1 MVSVWLKLNRF
12 IKESAGFK
20 ALRSFFICIGML
32 TVLTN
37 GIFYQVASAQTLQ
50 QSMKYYFRGD
60 LNATENSLNQTLR
73 NKISD
78 KDRSQAYKY
87 LGIVQFM
94 KGKKDQAGT
103 SFRSA
108 LGINP
113 KIGIA
118 ASEALDESVIPFFNS
133 VKADKSKYI
142 KPARS
147 SSTVASAPRAAGA
160 TTSGVRSVASKA
172 KRTTLLVKCNV
183 KSATVM
189 IGGILA
195 GSVNSVLD
203 VNPGKQKIEVSS
215 PGYITKRVNVN
226 IVQNNENSI
235 TIDLAKPQP
244 KPKPKPIV
252 AKAQAPKV
260 VQAPKSRRM
269 QSSGMNLQQEY
280 GQDMSQNQY
289 YGNQGMQPQV
299 PQNPY
304 QQYAPSNQ
312 YMPNMYQAP
321 MYQSPMYQYPTPM
334 YPSPAP
340 MYQQPQVMQPAP
352 SYQSPQSDL
361 YSYQQES
368 YDNYNLNQ
376 GGSSSVPNSSISAPP
391 SPPTSDS
398 YSEAESYSDFN
409 LDDKPV
415 SKSKKNLSKKKVKI
429 SKKQSK
435 DVSYY
440 YDDPGGKSSK
450 GYASYYGSSKKKKKE
465 SSSSLGILRFLPFG
479 VPQFVQGKV
488 VWGIIFGG
496 AQAGGLGW
504 GIYEY
509 IQYSDCVKNC
519 QAQIDEL
526 YEQEYDPE
534 SIKAYADYLEE
545 QKQKHSTYFK
555 VGMGIFAGAWVIGII
570 ETFINPPKASSKK
583 SAYIIEKNTYHLLA
597 TDDQVSDPY
606 LRSTSSVL
614 LDEIAQETSIL
625 EDLYSYR
632 SSDILTEDKPKV
644 DDGLKILPMDIESDT
659 IPIIEYRFSF

>member
-1 MVSVWLKLNRF
+1 MVSVWLKLNRL
-12 IKESAGFK
+12 IKESFRFK
-20 ALRSFFICIGML
+20 ALKTFFICISMF

-37 GIFYQVASAQTLQ
+37 DIFYQVANAQTLQ
-50 QSMKYYFRGD
+50 QSMKYYFKGD
-60 LNATENSLNQTLR
+60 LNATETSLNQTLR

-94 KGKKDQAGT
+94 KGKKDQAT
-103 SFRSA
+103 TNFRSA

-133 VKADKSKYI
+133 IKADKSKYI
-142 KPARS
+142 KAARPS
-147 SSTVASAPRAAGA
+147 SGGRVAPKA

-172 KRTTLLVKCNV
+172 KRTTLFIRCNV

-235 TIDLAKPQP
+235 TIDLSKPQ
-244 KPKPKPIV
+244 PKPKPIV

-260 VQAPKSRRM
+260 VKAPKSRRM

-321 MYQSPMYQYPTPM
+321 MYQTPMYQYPSPM
-334 YPSPAP
+334 YSSPTP
-340 MYQQPQVMQPAP
+340 MYQQPQMMQPAP

-368 YDNYNLNQ
+368 YDNYNQNQ
-376 GGSSSVPNSSISAPP
+376 GSSSSAPSSSISAPP
-391 SPPTSDS
+391 SPPSSDS
-398 YSEAESYSDFN
+398 YSEAENYNDFN

-415 SKSKKNLSKKKVKI
+415 SKSKKDLSKKKVKI

-450 GYASYYGSSKKKKKE
+450 GYASYYGSSKKKKKS

-526 YEQEYDPE
+526 YAQEYDPE

-545 QKQKHSTYFK
+545 QKQQHNTYFK
-555 VGMGIFAGAWVIGII
+555 IGMGIFAGAWVLGIL
-570 ETFINPPKASSKK
+570 ETIINPPKASSKK

-597 TDDQVSDPY
+597 TDDKPEDPY

-614 LDEIAQETSIL
+614 LDEIAQETSML

-632 SSDILTEDKPKV
+632 STDILTEDKPKV
-644 DDGLKILPMDIESDT
+644 DEGLKILPTDLGSSG
-659 IPIIEYRFSF
+659 IPLIEYKFSF